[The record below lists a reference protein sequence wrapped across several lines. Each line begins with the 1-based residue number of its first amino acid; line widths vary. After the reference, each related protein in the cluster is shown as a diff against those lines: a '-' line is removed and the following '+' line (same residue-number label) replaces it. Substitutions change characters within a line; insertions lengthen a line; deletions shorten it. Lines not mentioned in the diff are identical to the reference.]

1 VPRIRRPLIAL
12 IVLVVALLIGYAVR
26 ASRSDG
32 LTPPPRSPAITT
44 GVRQ

>member
-26 ASRSDG
+26 ASRSDSA
-32 LTPPPRSPAITT
+32 PPPSYSVVMTHT
-44 GVRQ
+44 

>member
-26 ASRSDG
+26 AARSDG
-32 LTPPPRSPAITT
+32 ATPPAPVTTVTT
-44 GVRQ
+44 GLVR